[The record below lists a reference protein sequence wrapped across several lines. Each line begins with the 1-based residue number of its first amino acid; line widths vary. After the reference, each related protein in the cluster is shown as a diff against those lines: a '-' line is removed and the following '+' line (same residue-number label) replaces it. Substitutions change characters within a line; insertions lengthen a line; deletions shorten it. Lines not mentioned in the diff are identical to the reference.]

1 MAAGLKGSACPA
13 SSLSSLSLSTLIIFM
28 FLSVM
33 LMPYLDHTGGLMGVS
48 RGTSTA
54 AKSNN
59 NSTSSSSSEIAGKKR
74 ENKKKGLYANSP
86 LVVERGPAFVH
97 QRVAEGATLL
107 CVYYATWCP
116 HCRTFVPTFV
126 RLAKQYSLAY
136 GALFVAVDCAEFE
149 ADCDRMK
156 VTGYPTVAA
165 YNFPR
170 DQASVTGAFGSRIDG
185 DGVPAYFKSFGMR
198 RAGVDVGQ
206 DAEAVAEEDGAAT
219 KKSLLRWMEVSVTAK
234 ARTASPALRL
244 ADALAS
250 LEYLLVTET
259 PRLVVGTA
267 ASAKKS
273 MDALQLLLELVVA
286 LLPAQSKAAAWPD
299 LEPEAAL
306 RFVREKRGVVV
317 EEKAWKSGIQ
327 AALRP
332 AVSKN
337 LRSKG
342 GGAVLWSVCGVSV
355 STKGKD
361 QGHGYT
367 CGLWLLMHFLT
378 VAAARE
384 GEGAAEAVLVQA
396 SIRATI
402 SQLFTCSACRTHFLR
417 AFDDCSFNRCAQPN
431 SPLDPTLALPRL
443 QLWLYRLHNAV
454 TARILV
460 EKGGS
465 YPETAALRKDARQVL
480 WPDAQVDLGERR
492 GEANIVEPHR
502 VLEHVR
508 GAYWDAD
515 WGPLTGL
522 PTADSLLGLL
532 S

>member
-1 MAAGLKGSACPA
+1 MAAGIKASPCTA
-13 SSLSSLSLSTLIIFM
+13 SSLGSLFMTLLITLM
-28 FLSVM
+28 FLSVI
-33 LMPYLDHTGGLMGVS
+33 LMPYLDHTTGGGLV
-48 RGTSTA
+48 GTSHGA
-54 AKSNN
+54 
-59 NSTSSSSSEIAGKKR
+59 SSSTNNDGNKSSEVDGKKH
-74 ENKKKGLYANSP
+74 EKKMKGLYANT
-86 LVVERGPAFVH
+86 LVVERGPEYVH

-107 CVYYATWCP
+107 CIYYATWCP

-149 ADCDRMK
+149 AECDRMK
-156 VTGYPTVAA
+156 VTGYPTLAA

-170 DQASVTGAFGSRIDG
+170 DQASVTGAFGSRIEG

-198 RAGVDVGQ
+198 KAGVDVGQ
-206 DAEAVAEEDGAAT
+206 DATVTEEDGVAT
-219 KKSLLRWMEVSVTAK
+219 KNSLLRWMEVSVTAK

-259 PRLVVGTA
+259 PRLVVGA
-267 ASAKKS
+267 GGKES
-273 MDALQLLLELVVA
+273 MDALQSLLELVAA
-286 LLPAQSKAAAWPD
+286 LLPAQSKVAAWPD

-306 RFVREKRGVVV
+306 RFVRDKRGVVL
-317 EEKAWKSGIQ
+317 EEKAWKAGIQ

-332 AVSKN
+332 AASKN

-342 GGAVLWSVCGVSV
+342 GGSVVWSVCGVSV

-361 QGHGYT
+361 RGHGYT

-378 VAAARE
+378 VAGARE
-384 GEGAAEAVLVQA
+384 GEGSEAARVQA
-396 SIRATI
+396 TIRTTI

-417 AFDDCSFNRCAQPN
+417 AFDDCSFNRCAPSS
-431 SPLDPTLALPRL
+431 SPPSSSLAFPRL

-454 TARILV
+454 RARILA

-465 YPETAALRKDARQVL
+465 YPETSALRKDARQVL

-502 VLEHVR
+502 VLEHLR

-515 WGPLTGL
+515 WGQLQGL
-522 PTADSLLGLL
+522 PTPAELLTLL
-532 S
+532 SK